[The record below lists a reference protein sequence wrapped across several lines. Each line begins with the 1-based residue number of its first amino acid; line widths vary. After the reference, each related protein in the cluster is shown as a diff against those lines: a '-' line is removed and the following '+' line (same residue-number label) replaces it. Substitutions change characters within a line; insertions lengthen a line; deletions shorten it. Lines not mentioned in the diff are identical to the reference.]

1 MVVDEEFNEL
11 KMFLYDTTL
20 NSYTDEDIKII
31 ISNKL
36 LEF

>member
-1 MVVDEEFNEL
+1 MIVDEEFNEL